1 MNRDNK
7 GRPGFKTLDGWG
19 TDLDTRRLKV
29 TDPSVSGVAE
39 EVDTLNTTIKEI
51 EEQNVLSD
59 LEAQY
64 KGLME
69 NERYA
74 SDRRGFEIR

>member
-29 TDPSVSGVAE
+29 TDPSVSGLSETVE
-39 EVDTLNTTIKEI
+39 TMTTDIRI
-51 EEQNVLSD
+51 MEEQNVLSD
-59 LEAQY
+59 LESQY
-64 KGLME
+64 KGLLA